1 MSERNLTIL
10 LFVIMG
16 VIIVGGGIAL
26 YFMRMVTLDDLET
39 QLTTVTAQVVEA
51 QGKKA
56 KIKALEDEVKVLT
69 EKRDE
74 ILQQI
79 PAFDD
84 NENDQYAN
92 LIDGI
97 RKKTRVQIADH
108 KYKARGGSGEVP
120 MPKEIFRARYEFKAT
135 GGFFQLLNFLNHLET
150 DRRLLIGENI
160 QLRAG
165 AGSEGK
171 SGSPV
176 RELSLTVSTFLKR
189 MTPAAAPPPGT
200 KPPEKPTEPKQDEPK
215 KVSTPIP
222 D

>member
-1 MSERNLTIL
+1 MSEKNLTIL
-10 LFVIMG
+10 LLVIMG

-26 YFMRMVTLDDLET
+26 YFMRFVTLDDLEQ
-39 QLTTVTAQVVEA
+39 QLTAVNAQVAEA
-51 QGKKA
+51 QQKKA
-56 KIKALEDEVKVLT
+56 KIKALKEEARILT

-92 LIDGI
+92 LIDQL
-97 RKKTRVQIADH
+97 RKKCRVQIADH
-108 KYKARGGSGEVP
+108 KYKARGGTGEVA

-165 AGSEGK
+165 AASEGR
-171 SGSPV
+171 SGTPI
-176 RELSLTVSTFLKR
+176 RELSLTVSTFMKR
-189 MTPAAAPPPGT
+189 MAPAAPPAPGT
-200 KPPEKPTEPKQDEPK
+200 KPAEKPVETRTEEPKR
-215 KVSTPIP
+215 VSTPIP

>member
-1 MSERNLTIL
+1 MSEKNLTIVL
-10 LFVIMG
+10 LVVMG

-26 YFMRMVTLDDLET
+26 YLMRFVTLDDLDQ
-39 QLTTVTAQVVEA
+39 QLATVTAQVTEA
-51 QGKKA
+51 QAKKA
-56 KIKALEDEVKVLT
+56 KIPALEQEAKVLT
-69 EKRDE
+69 ERRDE

-92 LIDGI
+92 LIDQL
-97 RKKTRVQIADH
+97 RKKCRVQIADH
-108 KYKARGGSGEVP
+108 KYKARGGSGDVP

-171 SGSPV
+171 SGGPI

-189 MTPAAAPPPGT
+189 ITPAGPPAPGT
-200 KPPEKPTEPKQDEPK
+200 KPAEKPAEPKPEEPK